1 MSFDLS
7 LNNPAK
13 QAEVGH
19 EFEVTTPAGDKTG
32 IKITVRGDQS
42 PVVKNHGRKVYQ
54 EMKLKEQQ
62 AKRRGK
68 EYELDLDDADQMS
81 AEAAAIRIIGWTGL
95 VEDGKEVKFSKEQ
108 AVRICAEYSFVKEQ
122 ILEQSSNV
130 YNFSK

>member
-1 MSFDLS
+1 MTYDISKQ
-7 LNNPAK
+7 NPAK
-13 QAEVGH
+13 QAEVGY

-68 EYELDLDDADQMS
+68 EYELDLDEADQMS
-81 AEAAAIRIIGWTGL
+81 AEAAAIRVIGWTGL
-95 VEDGKEVKFSKEQ
+95 VEDGKEVKFSKDE
-108 AVRICAEYSFVKEQ
+108 AVRICTEYSFVKEQ

>member
-1 MSFDLS
+1 MTYDISKQ
-7 LNNPAK
+7 NPAK
-13 QAEVGH
+13 LAEVGH
-19 EFEVTTPAGDKTG
+19 EFEVTTPTGDKTG

-68 EYELDLDDADQMS
+68 EYELDLDEADQMS

-95 VEDGKEVKFSKEQ
+95 VEDGKEIKFSKDE

-122 ILEQSSNV
+122 VLEQSSNV
-130 YNFSK
+130 YSFSK